1 MRQGAVVHLPVGT
14 LRAGEVAGVS
24 GVAVRGRAACR
35 GVEKQRPLA
44 VIMTFVHRTR
54 LLRRRFAS
62 GLSLLGARGQ
72 AVGMRDEM
80 GVCAAL
86 SNTGY
91 WPKYRLRDR
100 LLAGPDPK

>member
-1 MRQGAVVHLPVGT
+1 M
-14 LRAGEVAGVS
+14 S

-62 GLSLLGARGQ
+62 GLSLLGAGGQ
-72 AVGMRDEM
+72 AVGMGDEM
-80 GVCAAL
+80 GLCVAL
-86 SNTGY
+86 SN
-91 WPKYRLRDR
+91 
-100 LLAGPDPK
+100 AFVQSE

>member
-1 MRQGAVVHLPVGT
+1 M
-14 LRAGEVAGVS
+14 
-24 GVAVRGRAACR
+24 
-35 GVEKQRPLA
+35 
-44 VIMTFVHRTR
+44 IMTFVHRTR

-100 LLAGPDPK
+100 LLTGSER